1 MPSDLVKPLSRQGIP
16 APWPRVRGVANFHGD
31 TPFVGTTDAEGNTTT
46 NTYDVRDRLASTED
60 PNNIV
65 TSYGYDE
72 NNNLRTLTD
81 GKGAT
86 RSWTYD
92 ERNLT
97 ITKVMPDANDT
108 VSYTYDALARLKVKT
123 QQDSSTITMVYDLA
137 GRMTSR
143 EYSDSTTDEFTYDEA
158 SRLLTATK
166 GRHAITTT
174 RTYADDGMMLS
185 ETQTLDNRTYTLQ
198 RSYDARNLVASQTF
212 ADGKVITWN
221 HDERRLVTT
230 AHYDGALVLTQQ
242 HDPGYRLTQQAFGNG
257 LTRDITFNRLDNLR
271 STDTVRDG
279 NTVIDEL
286 DFGYTYLADKNV
298 EKETQANGTFE
309 KLSFTAAYDAG
320 NRVTSY
326 TRDDTYLG
334 ARIMQ
339 SWAYDGA
346 GNWNS
351 TTIDGDTQNRT
362 HSASDQLEVIAG
374 DNLTYDS
381 RGNQLTDIRDN
392 EYEWDIDNRIV
403 KSEGSGYSDIEYRY
417 DALGR
422 RIVREQSGDKEV
434 LLWWGNT
441 EQSEHKHQ
449 AGQTT
454 IQNDLQANPSESA
467 LNTIFARALEGSK
480 FEIQYFH
487 KNYLD
492 HVMAVSADNG
502 NLIEHYRYTAFGEPE
517 IYAPNGNRLATTA
530 IDNDILW
537 NVRRYDPGNGLYMY
551 LYRDY
556 DAASGRWP
564 SRDPI
569 GEEGGIN
576 LYGFCYN
583 DSYGWYDYL
592 GREPQKHDQLPPQSE
607 IDKHGYDRSR
617 EAREKTKDSHKEI
630 GGDAKYYRREYC
642 GIICCKNGEVKS
654 SKPHGG
660 TRPTWKMDKAG
671 MQQTGQSTCDP
682 FFNVDKNQV
691 VTCVTEFGE
700 GWKFVAGY
708 HSHTKAGGFSKKR
721 PGENIVTDEDWA
733 STYGDLY
740 LGDPS
745 GDVFRMDKKGNEFQ
759 IILDKEGNVNGVPVT
774 K

>member
-1 MPSDLVKPLSRQGIP
+1 MVSLSRHGLRIHDRRGLGAHQASAAGHERDGAP
-16 APWPRVRGVANFHGD
+16 ATQRPGCNFHGD

-97 ITKVMPDANDT
+97 VTKVMPDANDT

-123 QQDSSTITMVYDLA
+123 QQDNSTITMVYDLA

-198 RSYDARNLVASQTF
+198 RSYDARNLVAS
-212 ADGKVITWN
+212 
-221 HDERRLVTT
+221 

-257 LTRDITFNRLDNLR
+257 LTREITYNRLDNLR
-271 STDTVRDG
+271 TADKVKDG
-279 NTVIDEL
+279 NTIIDEL
-286 DFGYTYLADKNV
+286 DFAYTYLADKNV

-320 NRVTSY
+320 NRVISY
-326 TRDDTYLG
+326 NRDDTYLG
-334 ARIMQ
+334 ARILQ
-339 SWAYDGA
+339 SWNYDGA
-346 GNWNS
+346 GNWDS
-351 TTIDGDTQNRT
+351 TTIDGNTQNRT
-362 HSASDQLEVIAG
+362 HSASDQLEAIAG
-374 DNLTYDS
+374 DNLTYDP
-381 RGNQLTDIRDN
+381 RGNLLADERGN

-422 RIVREQSGDKEV
+422 RIVREQGSNKEV

-454 IQNDLQANPSESA
+454 IQNDLQANPSEAA
-467 LNTIFARALEGSK
+467 LNTVFARALEGSK

-517 IYAPNGNRLATTA
+517 IYAPNGSRLATTA

-537 NVRRYDPGNGLYMY
+537 NVRRYEPANGLYMY

-569 GEEGGIN
+569 GEQGGIN
-576 LYGFCYN
+576 LYGFVGN
-583 DSYGWYDYL
+583 DGVNKWDYL
-592 GREPQKHDQLPPQSE
+592 GMRGFVYIRFDCEGGVVWKCPDSETSTVKAFTISGYSNKEYSDLATKEFLKRLLKKEMEAYQPTCPGVGCRPDTEPEFRQDTEVDCTKHFELRDDPHPLDSDPPPQFP
-607 IDKHGYDRSR
+607 
-617 EAREKTKDSHKEI
+617 
-630 GGDAKYYRREYC
+630 GGS
-642 GIICCKNGEVKS
+642 I
-654 SKPHGG
+654 P
-660 TRPTWKMDKAG
+660 
-671 MQQTGQSTCDP
+671 
-682 FFNVDKNQV
+682 
-691 VTCVTEFGE
+691 
-700 GWKFVAGY
+700 
-708 HSHTKAGGFSKKR
+708 
-721 PGENIVTDEDWA
+721 
-733 STYGDLY
+733 
-740 LGDPS
+740 
-745 GDVFRMDKKGNEFQ
+745 
-759 IILDKEGNVNGVPVT
+759 PVLV
-774 K
+774 